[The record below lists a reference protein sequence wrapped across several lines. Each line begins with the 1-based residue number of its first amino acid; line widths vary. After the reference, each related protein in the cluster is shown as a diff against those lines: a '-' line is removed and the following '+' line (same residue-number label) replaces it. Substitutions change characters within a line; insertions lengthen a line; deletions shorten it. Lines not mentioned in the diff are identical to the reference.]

1 LIDGLRFPGKV
12 DSTFSGTNRMHL
24 RKLFVVAAVSLFLA
38 GAAMAQSDAA
48 TPSQPDASAP
58 APAKPAKKKKKS
70 KSSKK
75 NGKKTSRNR
84 KKKSSAPSAAVQ
96 PEPLV
101 PDDGEPPQLMHQQVA
116 AGTRGRPLTVAAHA
130 TDANGVFG
138 PILYVRKRGL
148 GSGDYIPIRMI
159 ASKIVPG
166 DYSADV
172 PASLTN
178 VDGLEYYIETWDLA
192 GNGPARTGS
201 AEVPMAV
208 AIEEEKRVIATPTL
222 PTNVTI
228 KPRGAPPAITHAALT
243 QALKGK
249 PAEINARLVGDTGVQ
264 GAVVM
269 FRHAGDKDYKA
280 LPMGNIG
287 GDDYTATIP
296 AAMTT
301 SDLEYYVE
309 AFDQYGN
316 GPARSGAPNVP
327 YALRVMDSAPAAV
340 PAPAP
345 AAVAARRRMLEDE
358 DTDRTYIGLGIDG
371 GAPGGGGVT
380 LLVRPLWWLRLNGGL
395 AYNVAGFGYRGGITL
410 APGDWAVTPTLN
422 IDAGRYLS
430 GDYTRFAT
438 VTDPNIRAA
447 LSRTTYTF
455 ATAQLGLEFGSQRRF
470 SFYIR
475 GGITYLF
482 TTASAADVTAIAQG
496 NNGDPNNTF
505 NTTAETKFSTL
516 APCASLGFNLFVY

>member
-1 LIDGLRFPGKV
+1 
-12 DSTFSGTNRMHL
+12 MHL
-24 RKLFVVAAVSLFLA
+24 RKLFVIAAVSVCFA
-38 GAAMAQSDAA
+38 AAAMAQSDAA
-48 TPSQPDASAP
+48 TPSQPDASAESP
-58 APAKPAKKKKKS
+58 TTPAKKQKRKKTKTG
-70 KSSKK
+70 KK
-75 NGKKTSRNR
+75 NGSKKTAKNR

-96 PEPLV
+96 PVVPEPIV
-101 PDDGEPPQLMHQQVA
+101 PDDGEPPQLTHQPVA
-116 AGTRGRPLTVAAHA
+116 AGTRGKPLTVAAHA
-130 TDANGVFG
+130 VDANGVFG
-138 PILYVRKRGL
+138 PILYVRRRGL
-148 GSGDYIPIRMI
+148 GTGDYVPIRMI

-166 DYSADV
+166 DYSVDV
-172 PASLTN
+172 PAALTN
-178 VDGLEYYIETWDLA
+178 VEGLEYYIEAWDTA
-192 GNGPARTGS
+192 GNGPARAGS
-201 AEVPMAV
+201 SEVPMAV
-208 AIEEEKRVIATPTL
+208 AIEEERRVVAAPTL

-228 KPRGAPPAITHAALT
+228 KPKGAPPAITHAALT
-243 QALKGK
+243 QALKGRS
-249 PAEINARLVGDTGVQ
+249 AEINARLVGDTGVQ
-264 GAVVM
+264 GAAVM
-269 FRHAGDKDYKA
+269 FRHAGEKDYRS

-327 YALRVMDSAPAAV
+327 YALRVMDAAPAAV

-345 AAVAARRRMLEDE
+345 SSLSRRSRTLDDE
-358 DTDRTYIGLGIDG
+358 DTDRTIIGIGIDG
-371 GAPGGGGVT
+371 GAPGGGGAT
-380 LLVRPLWWLRLNGGL
+380 LLVRPLWWLRLNAGL

-430 GDYTRFAT
+430 GDYTRFVT
-438 VTDPNIRAA
+438 VSDPNVRAA

-505 NTTAETKFSTL
+505 STTADTKFSTL
-516 APCASLGFNLFVY
+516 APCASLGFNIFVY

>member
-1 LIDGLRFPGKV
+1 
-12 DSTFSGTNRMHL
+12 MHL
-24 RKLFVVAAVSLFLA
+24 RKLFVVAAASLCVGA
-38 GAAMAQSDAA
+38 GAMAQSDAA
-48 TPSQPDASAP
+48 TPAQPDASTG
-58 APAKPAKKKKKS
+58 APAKPSKKKKKNS
-70 KSSKK
+70 RKKSSKK
-75 NGKKTSRNR
+75 SSR
-84 KKKSSAPSAAVQ
+84 KKKSSAPAAAAPA
-96 PEPLV
+96 PEV
-101 PDDGEPPQLMHQQVA
+101 PDDGEPPQLTHQLVA
-116 AGTRGRPLTVAAHA
+116 AGVRGKPLTIAAHA
-130 TDANGVFG
+130 IDASGVFG
-138 PILYVRKRGL
+138 PILSVRKKGL
-148 GSGDYIPIRMI
+148 GASDYVPIKM
-159 ASKIVPG
+159 APSKIVPG
-166 DYSADV
+166 DYSVDV
-172 PASLTN
+172 PAALTN
-178 VDGLEYYIETWDLA
+178 VDALEYYIEAWDIA
-192 GNGPARTGS
+192 GNGPARAGS
-201 AEVPMAV
+201 ADQPIVV
-208 AIEEEKRVIATPTL
+208 TLDEEKRAIALPTL

-228 KPRGAPPAITHAALT
+228 KPKGAPPAITHAALT

-249 PAEINARLVGDTGVQ
+249 PVEINARLVGDTGVQ

-296 AAMTT
+296 ASMTT

-395 AYNVAGFGYRGGITL
+395 AYNVAGFGYRGGITI